1 MPEASLLDHPSVK
14 RRKLDVAEYLR
25 MGEVGILRDD
35 EPIELIEGQMVEMAP
50 ISAPHAAANNVLNRS
65 FVLGVKRR
73 GVVSPRNPVQLDC
86 HNDPRPDLALLRPR
100 DDDYFGHRPRPDDVL
115 LIVEI
120 ADASLRYDRE
130 VKLPL
135 YARHKVPE
143 VWIVDLP
150 GRLVE
155 VHREPEAGDRYAS
168 VTRVGPGEW
177 LEPALL
183 PGVVLAASDILG

>member
-1 MPEASLLDHPSVK
+1 MPETSLLDHPSVK
-14 RRKLDVAEYLR
+14 RRKLTVAEYLR
-25 MGEVGILRDD
+25 MGEVGILHED
-35 EPIELIEGQMVEMAP
+35 EPIELIEGQLIVMSP
-50 ISAPHAAANNVLNRS
+50 ISGPHAATNNILNEL
-65 FVLGVKRR
+65 FILGVDRR
-73 GVVSPRNPVQLDC
+73 SVVSPRNPVQLDR
-86 HNDPRPDLALLRPR
+86 HNDPQPDLALLKPR
-100 DDDYFGHRPRPDDVL
+100 DDDYFAHRPRPDDVL

-135 YARHKVPE
+135 YARHGVPE

-155 VHREPEAGDRYAS
+155 VHREPGGDRYAS
-168 VTRVGPGEW
+168 VSRIERGEW

-183 PGVVLAASDILG
+183 PGVVLQAADFLG

>member
-1 MPEASLLDHPSVK
+1 MPEKSLLDQPSVK
-14 RRKLDVAEYLR
+14 RRKLSVAEYLR
-25 MGEVGILRDD
+25 MGEVGILHED
-35 EPIELIEGQMVEMAP
+35 EPIELIEGQLIVMSP
-50 ISAPHAAANNVLNRS
+50 ISAPHAATNNILNE
-65 FVLGVKRR
+65 FFILGAKRR
-73 GVVSPRNPVQLDC
+73 AVVSPRNPVQLDRY
-86 HNDPRPDLALLRPR
+86 NDPRPDLALLKPR
-100 DDDYFGHRPRPDDVL
+100 GDDYFGRRPQPDDVL

-135 YARHKVPE
+135 YARHAIPE

-155 VHREPEAGDRYAS
+155 VHREPDGDRYAS
-168 VTRVGPGEW
+168 VSRVGPGEW

-183 PGVVLAASDILG
+183 PGVVLPASDVLG